1 VAALPWAAVLN
12 SARPPQ
18 LDRKRF
24 GRIDPAHVADFL
36 ILDRKFPRAMHYCTM
51 AAERSLYA
59 ITGSSMGTFSSV
71 AEQRL
76 GRVRSELNYARIQE
90 IMSSGLHQFL
100 DTFQL
105 KLNEVD
111 DAIYETFFALHPLGD
126 KANVECGSLPGATQM
141 QTQRTEPESR
151 GVL

>member
-1 VAALPWAAVLN
+1 
-12 SARPPQ
+12 
-18 LDRKRF
+18 
-24 GRIDPAHVADFL
+24 
-36 ILDRKFPRAMHYCTM
+36 MHYCTI

-59 ITGSSMGTFSSV
+59 ITGSPIGTFSNG

-90 IMSSGLHQFL
+90 IINTGLHEFL

-111 DAIYETFFALHPLGD
+111 DAIYDTFFALHPLGD
-126 KANVECGSLPGATQM
+126 KAYMAYDPLPRATQTQTQTQNVEPKPRGA
-141 QTQRTEPESR
+141 
-151 GVL
+151 

>member
-1 VAALPWAAVLN
+1 
-12 SARPPQ
+12 
-18 LDRKRF
+18 
-24 GRIDPAHVADFL
+24 
-36 ILDRKFPRAMHYCTM
+36 M

-59 ITGSSMGTFSSV
+59 ITGSSMGTFSNV

-126 KANVECGSLPGATQM
+126 KANVECGYLPGATQM